1 MSFITG
7 KHLPRRTFLRGMGAT
22 VALPFL
28 DAMVPAGGRRTA
40 PQARR
45 RPRGWSASRRCT
57 ASPAATTG
65 APASTCSRPATT
77 GRDFTLVPDNP
88 LSTLEAYRDYM
99 TIVSN
104 TDVPHGRGVH
114 AARDRRRPLPLER
127 GVPDAGAPEADAGLG
142 HLRRARRSTRCTRS
156 ASGRPRRSRRC
167 SSASRTSTR
176 PAAAPTTTRAP
187 TPTRSAG
194 RRRTS
199 RCR

>member
-1 MSFITG
+1 MNFITG
-7 KHLPRRTFLRGMGAT
+7 KHMPRRTFLRGVGAT

-28 DAMVPAGGRRTA
+28 DSMVSAGRQRRAAPPRPSGRA
-40 PQARR
+40 S
-45 RPRGWSASRRCT
+45 SASRRST
-57 ASPAATTG
+57 GWPAATTG
-65 APASTCSRPATT
+65 ARASTCSRRRRRARTS
-77 GRDFTLVPDNP
+77 RSSPDNP
-88 LSTLEAYRDYM
+88 LKSLEPYRDYM

-104 TDVPHGRGVH
+104 TDVRNGRGVH
-114 AARDRRRPLPLER
+114 RAGDRRRPLPLER
-127 GVPDAGAPEADAGLG
+127 GVPDPVASEADARLRHLG
-142 HLRRARRSTRCTRS
+142 RHLARS
-156 ASGRPRRSRRC
+156 ALREERSGRPRRCRRC

>member
-28 DAMVPAGGRRTA
+28 DAMVPAGGLSRTLRAATAAASRR
-40 PQARR
+40 
-45 RPRGWSASRRCT
+45 GSSASRRCT
-57 ASPAATTG
+57 ALPDARHSVRANSC
-65 APASTCSRPATT
+65 APEKV

-88 LSTLEAYRDYM
+88 LSTLEAYRG
-99 TIVSN
+99 TRSSA
-104 TDVPHGRGVH
+104 TPTCAWPKRSTRRKS
-114 AARDRRRPLPLER
+114 AATTSVER
-127 GVPDAGAPEADAGLG
+127 GVPHAGASETDAGLG
-142 HLRRARRSTRCTRS
+142 HLGGHVAGPDARS
-156 ASGRPRRSRRC
+156 ARPEHAAPRC

-176 PAAAPTTTRAP
+176 PVAAPTTTPAP
-187 TPTRSAG
+187 TRTRSAG